1 MPVEIVMPRLSDTME
16 RGTVARWL
24 KKEGEEVKKGEPL
37 AEIETDK
44 ATLPLESFYNGRVGR
59 IMLPEGGSAPIGEP
73 IATILRPGEE
83 GGGAS
88 ASSASAPSSAP
99 TPTAAPAA
107 PVAPR
112 PPAPSATEA
121 TTPAARAEPPA
132 SATTT
137 TPSVG
142 AAGQPPI
149 PASPLARRVAEELGV
164 DLATVKGTGPN
175 GRITRE
181 DVEGAARAGSAPAA
195 APTAPAVSPPTRTI
209 PPATESPAAVT
220 PPPGPVERPLT
231 RMQET
236 IARRMSQSKTTVP
249 HFYVTIEADVTALM
263 ALREQLNASWTET
276 RVGVE
281 DMVVKALGIALTEF
295 PIVNASWQNDRLV
308 YHQQVN
314 VGVALAVEN
323 GLLVPVLHDVQAMS
337 LRTLSQEIKELR
349 RRARDNQAQTRDF
362 QGGTFTVSNLGPYG
376 VDEFLAIV
384 NPPESGILALGAV
397 ERKPVARGDQVVIS
411 QRMRLSLSAD
421 HRVYYGATA
430 AQFLGRVREL
440 LEKPLALLA

>member
-1 MPVEIVMPRLSDTME
+1 
-16 RGTVARWL
+16 
-24 KKEGEEVKKGEPL
+24 
-37 AEIETDK
+37 
-44 ATLPLESFYNGRVGR
+44 
-59 IMLPEGGSAPIGEP
+59 
-73 IATILRPGEE
+73 
-83 GGGAS
+83 
-88 ASSASAPSSAP
+88 
-99 TPTAAPAA
+99 
-107 PVAPR
+107 
-112 PPAPSATEA
+112 
-121 TTPAARAEPPA
+121 
-132 SATTT
+132 
-137 TPSVG
+137 
-142 AAGQPPI
+142 
-149 PASPLARRVAEELGV
+149 
-164 DLATVKGTGPN
+164 
-175 GRITRE
+175 
-181 DVEGAARAGSAPAA
+181 
-195 APTAPAVSPPTRTI
+195 
-209 PPATESPAAVT
+209 
-220 PPPGPVERPLT
+220 
-231 RMQET
+231 
-236 IARRMSQSKTTVP
+236 MSQSKTTVP